1 MPSRLPKTDISVI
14 IPTYQR
20 PLQLAGALRALA
32 RQRYPN
38 DEFEVIVVND
48 GGAESL
54 KSVLQPFERDLQLRL
69 LCQPNAGPGAGRNT
83 GAAQARGALIAFL
96 DDDCEP
102 APDWLRTLKSA
113 AEAAPGCLL
122 GGRTIAGFP
131 EVSCLVASQM
141 IQGIVYD
148 FYNAQ
153 PASARFFASNNM
165 AVPAD
170 LFRSLC
176 GFDGEFRIAA
186 EDRDFCERW
195 RLAGRRMLYVPG
207 AVVNHCNRL
216 TLTGFLRQHFRYGR
230 GAAQFHR
237 KRSRRAS
244 SPLRSHVAMYL
255 PWHKWLLR
263 PWREASGSLAARLQ
277 LLLLLWQ
284 VANTAGFV
292 YGLIFDVGRNVR
304 SANKEQ

>member
-1 MPSRLPKTDISVI
+1 MASRLPKTDISVI

-20 PLQLAGALRALA
+20 PVQLAGTLRALA
-32 RQRYPN
+32 QQRYPY
-38 DEFEVIVVND
+38 DAFEVIIVND

-54 KSVLQPFERDLQLRL
+54 KSVVQPFERDLQVRL
-69 LCQPNAGPGAGRNT
+69 LCQPNAGPGVGRNT
-83 GAAQARGALIAFL
+83 GVTQARGALIAFL

-113 AEAAPGCLL
+113 ADAAPGCLL
-122 GGRTIAGFP
+122 GGRTIAGLP
-131 EVSCLVASQM
+131 EMSCLVASQM
-141 IQGIVYD
+141 IQDIVYD
-148 FYNAQ
+148 FYNVQ
-153 PASARFFASNNM
+153 PTSARFFASNNM
-165 AVPAD
+165 AAPAE
-170 LFRSLC
+170 LFRLLC

-195 RLAGRRMLYVPG
+195 RLAGWRMVYVPD
-207 AVVNHCNRL
+207 AVVNHCHRL

-237 KRSRRAS
+237 KRSRRGS
-244 SPLRSHVAMYL
+244 SPLSNHVAMYRL
-255 PWHKWLLR
+255 WYTWLLR
-263 PWREASGSLAARLQ
+263 PWREASGSRAARLQ

-292 YGLIFDVGRNVR
+292 YGMIFDVGR
-304 SANKEQ
+304 SYE